1 MDDSKTDSKLD
12 LKERLGGTLRGSVLQ
27 ELFTNSAHF
36 PLANIV
42 FEVLREGWRDY
53 LKEPDFYTI
62 VAGAVVQA
70 WFLGWSRFKGRPRP
84 LAGNLIGP
92 AVYTA
97 IEFSIEGPAFFAGAN
112 HIAYWAFAAIF
123 GLLQASRER
132 CSGLARDTLLVL
144 ENTARMGII
153 IALYWIFE
161 AHDDPAYASV
171 AGFLADEVHVFV
183 VIAVPLLGVL
193 SGLANITGLRYL
205 DILRR
210 TAGQLKEMSE
220 WSMGSHLV
228 STAVADPSSLDLK
241 RVHRTVVFMD
251 IRGFT
256 RWSDARSPEKVVA
269 MLNAYFE
276 AAEEVW
282 TRHDIVRARL
292 IADEVMVIMAR
303 PEDALRL
310 ALELRDETARVLGT
324 YGLSAGTG
332 LNSGP
337 LIEGLLGSRELKAYD
352 VIGDTVNTANRICS
366 AAGEGEVLVAE
377 EVWSACGGIALFG
390 PLRTVEAKG
399 KEGGVAVYP
408 VEGLKV

>member
-1 MDDSKTDSKLD
+1 MENSRPDSKLD
-12 LKERLGGTLRGSVLQ
+12 LKERLGGSLRGTVLQ

-42 FEVLREGWRDY
+42 FEMLREGWRDY
-53 LKEPDFYTI
+53 LKEPDLYSI
-62 VAGAVVQA
+62 VVGAVAQA
-70 WFLGWSRFKGRPRP
+70 WFLGRHRFKGRPRP
-84 LAGNLIGP
+84 LVGNLIGP
-92 AVYTA
+92 AVYSVLEL
-97 IEFSIEGPAFFAGAN
+97 IIEGPAFFAGAN
-112 HIAYWAFAAIF
+112 HIAYWVFAFIF
-123 GLLQASRER
+123 GLLQASRDR
-132 CSGLARDTLLVL
+132 AVALARDILLIL

-161 AHDDPAYASV
+161 AHENPAYASV
-171 AGFLADEVHVFV
+171 AGFLGDEVHVFV
-183 VIAVPLLGVL
+183 VIAVPLLGIL

-205 DILRR
+205 DILQR

-228 STAVADPSSLDLK
+228 STAVADPTILDLK
-241 RVHRTVVFMD
+241 RVERTVVFMD

-256 RWSDARSPEKVVA
+256 RWSDSRPPEKVVS
-269 MLNAYFE
+269 MLNAYFG
-276 AAEEVW
+276 AAEDVW
-282 TRHDIVRARL
+282 SRYGIVRARL

-303 PEDALRL
+303 PEEALRL

-332 LNSGP
+332 PNSGP

-377 EVWSACGGIALFG
+377 EVQIACDELALFG
-390 PLRTVEAKG
+390 PIRIIEAKG
-399 KEGGVAVYP
+399 KEAGVAVCP

>member
-1 MDDSKTDSKLD
+1 MEDSRPDSKLD
-12 LKERLGGTLRGSVLQ
+12 LKERLGGSQRGAVLQ

-36 PLANIV
+36 PIANIV
-42 FEVLREGWRDY
+42 FELLREGWRDY
-53 LKEPDFYTI
+53 LKEPDLYTI
-62 VAGAVVQA
+62 FAGAIVQA
-70 WFLGWSRFKGRPRP
+70 WFLGRQQFKGRPRP
-84 LAGNLIGP
+84 IVGNLVGP
-92 AVYTA
+92 AVYSA
-97 IEFSIEGPAFFAGAN
+97 IEFSIEGPAFFSGAN
-112 HIAYWAFAAIF
+112 HIAYWVFAATF

-132 CSGLARDTLLVL
+132 CSGLPRDFLLIL

-161 AHDDPAYASV
+161 AHEKPVYASV
-171 AGFLADEVHVFV
+171 AGFLGDEVHVFV
-183 VIAVPLLGVL
+183 VIAVPLLGIL

-220 WSMGSHLV
+220 WSMGSDLV
-228 STAVADPSSLDLK
+228 STAVADPTILDLK
-241 RVHRTVVFMD
+241 RVERTVVFMD

-256 RWSDARSPEKVVA
+256 RWSDSRPPEKVVS

-276 AAEEVW
+276 AAEDVW
-282 TRHDIVRARL
+282 SRYDIVRARL

-303 PEDALRL
+303 PEEALRL

-324 YGLSAGTG
+324 YGLAAGTG

-377 EVWSACGGIALFG
+377 EVQIACDELALFG
-390 PLRTVEAKG
+390 PIRIIEAKG
-399 KEGGVAVYP
+399 KEAGVAVCP
-408 VEGLKV
+408 VEELKV

>member
-12 LKERLGGTLRGSVLQ
+12 LKARLGGTLRGSVLQ

-70 WFLGWSRFKGRPRP
+70 WFLGWSRFKRRPRP

-220 WSMGSHLV
+220 WSMGSDLV
-228 STAVADPSSLDLK
+228 STGVADPSSLDLK

-256 RWSDARSPEKVVA
+256 RWSEARPPEKVVS

-276 AAEEVW
+276 AAEDVW
-282 TRHDIVRARL
+282 TRYDIVRARL

-310 ALELRDETARVLGT
+310 ALELRDETARVLAT

-377 EVWSACGGIALFG
+377 DVWAACGGIALFG

-408 VEGLKV
+408 VEGLKG